1 MITKKKKCQRGGAS
15 APKQTKTPQTQK
27 PLSTIERRA
36 NRVHSIDSTSKKT
49 PSYLSQKYKQFRA
62 YTARN
67 NTKTALGLQGQT
79 FRNKHSF
86 FGYGK
91 TTYQPSEERK
101 AYNELK
107 KAKSDLH
114 PSKYRQFI
122 NSFKVDKSVPTKTF
136 AQRFTNLAEAYNKN
150 RKKSSVQKN
159 IDSKRNANNK
169 AKKQKAFNNAKNVFA
184 NKMGIDQTKLDS
196 STKKT
201 NIINMAAKSAANTLR
216 QKYENNKSKNLTP
229 EEHSKLYTLESSE
242 RLTNAYKKGKQAIE
256 NRKYGTANTL
266 RTPEAIQ
273 EKADELH
280 EQSEKLRDD
289 HNAFIANFE
298 GVKTKLGSNATEA
311 VERFEELR
319 LAQHNQIE
327 TEKNIILKQRDI
339 EEDRRKNKG
348 LNAALLIDDLDKL
361 QTQKTTD
368 MANIAT
374 KQIEY
379 EQKFATLNSDPTNKV
394 AADTL
399 RNYAEKNKKLYNNF
413 AERLADTA
421 NLDAKKKL
429 LIERGQ
435 KEAEWI
441 TNLQRDK
448 PGKITD
454 YVENADFTITD
465 NRGRNKFAKGL
476 EQPITSDND
485 LTYYKENLRK
495 IKEDLILNY
504 SREKFQKNRGLIQ
517 VLNARV
523 REYEY
528 NKYKNEG
535 NTGTSFANVPIVDF
549 FAPPRPPK
557 TPLQGSLPP
566 QQGQQPQQQGQPRP
580 TQVQPLQN

>member
-1 MITKKKKCQRGGAS
+1 M
-15 APKQTKTPQTQK
+15 
-27 PLSTIERRA
+27 
-36 NRVHSIDSTSKKT
+36 
-49 PSYLSQKYKQFRA
+49 SQKYKQFRA
-62 YTARN
+62 YTARK

-136 AQRFTNLAEAYNKN
+136 AERFTNLAEAHNKN

-159 IDSKRNANNK
+159 IDSKRIANNK
-169 AKKQKAFNNAKNVFA
+169 AKKQKAFNNAKNAFA

-201 NIINMAAKSAANTLR
+201 KIINMVAKSAANTLR

-229 EEHSKLYTLESSE
+229 EEHSKLYTLERSE

-266 RTPEAIQ
+266 RTPEDVQ
-273 EKADELH
+273 EKASEIDR
-280 EQSEKLRDD
+280 QSENLRVQL
-289 HNAFIANFE
+289 NNFNANFE
-298 GVKTKLGSNATEA
+298 DAKNALTKGYNENTAIKT
-311 VERFEELR
+311 FEELR
-319 LAQHNQIE
+319 ESQEIQIT
-327 TEKNIILKQRDI
+327 TEKNIILQERKI
-339 EEDRRKNKG
+339 EEDRRTGG
-348 LNAALLIDDLDKL
+348 LNGAIL
-361 QTQKTTD
+361 
-368 MANIAT
+368 
-374 KQIEY
+374 
-379 EQKFATLNSDPTNKV
+379 TNKLEELQRKKLADTQNIETRQKKYDNALNVLDANANKNTDPNEKRNAQV

-399 RNYAEKNKKLYNNF
+399 RNYAEENKKLYNNF
-413 AERLADTA
+413 TERLADTA
-421 NLDAKKKL
+421 NLDTKKKL

-441 TNLQRDK
+441 TNLQQQSPEK
-448 PGKITD
+448 IGK
-454 YVENADFTITD
+454 YVFNADTIGIQDPANFAAGLQDKLTD
-465 NRGRNKFAKGL
+465 VN
-476 EQPITSDND
+476 IND
-485 LTYYKENLRK
+485 YKKNLRK

-557 TPLQGSLPP
+557 PQLQGSQDNEIYVNLH
-566 QQGQQPQQQGQPRP
+566 
-580 TQVQPLQN
+580 